1 MRKLFLIL
9 TILLLAAVSYAG
21 PYEESRKA
29 GIDAFNK
36 GNYEY
41 ALKCFQ
47 SVLKIAPANNDLA
60 EWIGKCK
67 KKINDSP
74 NSTRSSAKRSD
85 SYYIEQAKKCVLL
98 NDIAKAESYLDRVD
112 NRESVDY
119 CLLKGD
125 ILYLYKFAE
134 YGHGW
139 RNYYNHAA
147 YLGNSEAEVKS
158 HSLVV
163 DSKAIC
169 THTSNPKTEA
179 EHLAHKA
186 DSLIPRSWSDQT
198 REFEESFNL
207 YLKSA
212 EMGHPTAQLNVGRFY
227 MKGYGVRRNYQ
238 EAFAWFTKAAN
249 SNSSVQVEAK
259 CILAWFY
266 FNGICTIKNEAKAY
280 ELIKIQKYGYS
291 GTNNGLCNEFGIG
304 TNVNKPKALYLYRN
318 NINYKPS
325 SYPLEEFYEVAME
338 RYCYL
343 TCIEQME
350 DTLPKN
356 GKLCYEIALGMARLY
371 NNNYTKKEHKVR
383 YKEESLKLYNNAYNI
398 GVDDNDTKVQLAN
411 YLKENKEYD
420 KAISL
425 YESASSD
432 NKYACYNLGE
442 IYEKGYGVPRNFS
455 KAKDWYL
462 KAKEMGHYSAN
473 EALKRLS
480 KKGY

>member
-1 MRKLFLIL
+1 MRKLFL
-9 TILLLAAVSYAG
+9 LLMTLLVAALSFAG

-67 KKINDSP
+67 KKISDSP
-74 NSTRSSAKRSD
+74 NSTRLSAKRSD
-85 SYYIEQAKKCVLL
+85 SYYIEQARKCMLQG
-98 NDIAKAESYLDRVD
+98 DITKAEKYLDRVD
-112 NRESVDY
+112 NRESADY

-125 ILYLYKFAE
+125 ILYLYKFGE
-134 YGHGW
+134 YGW
-139 RNYYNHAA
+139 RSYYNHAA
-147 YLGNSEAEVKS
+147 FLGNSEAKEKS
-158 HSLVV
+158 HSLIVY
-163 DSKAIC
+163 SEAIC
-169 THTSNPKTEA
+169 THTSHPKTEA
-179 EHLAHKA
+179 EYFAHRA
-186 DSLIPRSWSDQT
+186 DSLIPRSWSDQIKDL
-198 REFEESFNL
+198 EESFKL

-227 MKGYGVRRNYQ
+227 MKGYGIRNNYQ
-238 EAFAWFTKAAN
+238 EAFVWFTKAAN
-249 SNSSVQVEAK
+249 SNSSVQVEAR

-266 FNGICTIKNEAKAY
+266 FNGICTVKDEVKAY
-280 ELIKIQKYGYS
+280 ELIKNQTYGYS

-304 TNVNKPKALYLYRN
+304 TNVNKQKALSLYRN

-325 SYPLEEFYEVAME
+325 STSLDYDVAME

-343 TCIEQME
+343 TCIEHIE
-350 DTLPKN
+350 DTLTKK
-356 GKLCYEIALGMARLY
+356 GKLCYEIALGMAKLS
-371 NNNYTKKEHKVR
+371 NNYTKKE
-383 YKEESLKLYNNAYNI
+383 YKQKFKEQATALYNMAYTMGI
-398 GVDDNDTKVQLAN
+398 DDNSTRNQLGN
-411 YLKENKEYD
+411 YFKDNREYD

-425 YESASSD
+425 YESASAD

-442 IYEKGYGVPRNFS
+442 IHEKGYGVPRNLS
-455 KAKDWYL
+455 KAKEWYL
-462 KAKEMGHYSAN
+462 KAREMGHYSAN